1 MPQEHHQEL
10 PIIEVAGTAEWTAW
24 LGEHHRSCA
33 GIWLK
38 LAKRGAPRRTPS
50 YAEAVE
56 LAICFG
62 WIDGQ
67 KAAYDDHFWLQRFTA
82 RGPRSRWSQ
91 RNREKAIELI
101 RRGAMRPAGLAE
113 VQRAKRDGRWE
124 AAYEPQSTATV
135 PDDLSEALALDP
147 QARAFFETLTGANRY
162 AILYRIAESKR
173 PQTRADRIEKFVA
186 MLHEGR
192 TLH

>member
-1 MPQEHHQEL
+1 MPQEHHQKL
-10 PIIEVAGTAEWTAW
+10 PIIELAGTVEWTTW
-24 LGEHHRSCA
+24 LEEHHRSSA
-33 GIWLK
+33 GLWLK
-38 LAKRGAPRRTPS
+38 LAKRGAPRRTIS

-67 KAAYDDHFWLQRFTA
+67 KAAYDERFWLQRFTP

-91 RNREKAIELI
+91 LNREKATELI
-101 RRGAMRPAGLAE
+101 RRGAMQPAGLAE
-113 VQRAKRDGRWE
+113 VERAKRDGRWE
-124 AAYEPQSTATV
+124 AAYEPQSSATV
-135 PDDLSEALALDP
+135 PEDLREALAQDP

-162 AILYRIAESKR
+162 AILYRIGESKR
-173 PQTRADRIEKFVA
+173 PKTRADRIAKFVA